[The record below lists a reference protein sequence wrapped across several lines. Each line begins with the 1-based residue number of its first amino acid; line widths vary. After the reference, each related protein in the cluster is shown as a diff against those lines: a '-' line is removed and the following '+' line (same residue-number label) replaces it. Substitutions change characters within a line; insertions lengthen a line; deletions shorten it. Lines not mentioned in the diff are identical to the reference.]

1 MELFTTLVSGLHNG
15 SASRF
20 SRVPTQSI
28 ILHIDWCFAEEV
40 KLPENSRRPHPR
52 YSPVRKRS
60 IAIAG
65 NRTSVS
71 LEDPFWRAL
80 RAIAY
85 AERLDTNVLVAEIA
99 ANRPNIGI
107 SSAIRQFVLFYSQ
120 NHTLAGSMKP
130 HDERAAAVPD

>member
-1 MELFTTLVSGLHNG
+1 MRATDRRLH
-15 SASRF
+15 
-20 SRVPTQSI
+20 
-28 ILHIDWCFAEEV
+28 
-40 KLPENSRRPHPR
+40 PH
-52 YSPVRKRS
+52 YSPVRKHS

-99 ANRPNIGI
+99 ANRANIGI

-120 NHTLAGSMKP
+120 HHTLAGTVKPRDEQPASM
-130 HDERAAAVPD
+130 PD